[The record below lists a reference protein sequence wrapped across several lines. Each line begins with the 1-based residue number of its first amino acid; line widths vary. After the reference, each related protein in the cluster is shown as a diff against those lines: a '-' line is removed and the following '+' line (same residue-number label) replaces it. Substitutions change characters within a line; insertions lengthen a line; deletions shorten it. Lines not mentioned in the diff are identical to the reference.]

1 MDVKA
6 WIETSG
12 VTVAEDIYIDPP
24 TMPFIVFTDNI
35 DAGYRDLSTKM
46 LTHSV
51 TIELLA
57 EGIDST
63 SEAAIE
69 VILTDL
75 DNRYTKSRAWSDA
88 DNCFVTRY
96 DANFEETE

>member
-24 TMPFIVFTDNI
+24 TMPFVVFSDNI

-46 LTHSV
+46 LTHNV
-51 TIELLA
+51 IIDLLA

-63 SEAAIE
+63 SETALE
-69 VILTDL
+69 TILGVL
-75 DNRYTKSRAWSDA
+75 DTRYSKSRAWSDA